1 MTLTGYHLTDRIL
14 HKAANWLSRRGYYP
28 AMTDPS
34 LTYSGLRAHVMFIV
48 EQNPGLRCYEI
59 EHRLRI
65 NTPKQRVTNSILRDL
80 EEDKLVMAINDTPKS
95 PRRYYF
101 TENF

>member
-14 HKAANWLSRRGYYP
+14 HKAADWLESRGYFPTHKDP
-28 AMTDPS
+28 AM
-34 LTYSGLRAHVMFIV
+34 TYSGLRAHVMFIV

-80 EEDKLVMAINDTPKS
+80 EEDRLVMAINDTPKS
-95 PRRYYF
+95 PRRSYF
-101 TENF
+101 TEKF